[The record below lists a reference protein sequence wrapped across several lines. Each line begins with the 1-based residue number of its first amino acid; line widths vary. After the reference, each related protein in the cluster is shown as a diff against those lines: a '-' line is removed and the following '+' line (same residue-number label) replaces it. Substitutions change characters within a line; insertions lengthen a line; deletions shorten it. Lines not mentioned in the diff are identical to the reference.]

1 MAMPFVELHFHLLPA
16 VDDGPRT
23 TEESL
28 ALAVAATADGTRTV
42 VCTPHVNETYAT
54 DPLDIPDRV
63 AELSGRLKRERIKLT
78 VLPGGELAH
87 QMVERLSDA
96 QLGAIAHGPAGRRWV
111 LLEAPFSGLDDSFTA
126 AADELR
132 HRGFAAVVAHPERSA
147 RARANDA
154 ALGHELAAGSVL
166 QVNAWSLAGLNGEE
180 IRRSALELV
189 RRTGHAVIASDAH
202 SQSRMPALGLG
213 LDALAAAGIRDPSRL
228 AETIPRA
235 LLDHGLVIRESAV
248 AA

>member
-42 VCTPHVNETYAT
+42 
-54 DPLDIPDRV
+54 
-63 AELSGRLKRERIKLT
+63 
-78 VLPGGELAH
+78 
-87 QMVERLSDA
+87 
-96 QLGAIAHGPAGRRWV
+96 
-111 LLEAPFSGLDDSFTA
+111 
-126 AADELR
+126 
-132 HRGFAAVVAHPERSA
+132 
-147 RARANDA
+147 
-154 ALGHELAAGSVL
+154 
-166 QVNAWSLAGLNGEE
+166 
-180 IRRSALELV
+180 
-189 RRTGHAVIASDAH
+189 
-202 SQSRMPALGLG
+202 
-213 LDALAAAGIRDPSRL
+213 AGIRDPSRL